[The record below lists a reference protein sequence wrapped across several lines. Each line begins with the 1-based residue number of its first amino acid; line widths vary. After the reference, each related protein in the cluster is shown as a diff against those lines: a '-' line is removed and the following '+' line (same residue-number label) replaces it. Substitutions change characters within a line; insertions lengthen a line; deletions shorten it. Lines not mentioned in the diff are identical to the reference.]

1 MSTSGGGLP
10 PGGNGWGNGGGSW
23 GNGGGWG
30 SSPPGGQGA
39 TPGGGG
45 ASSAGGYPPQGGGYP
60 PQGGGYPPQG
70 GGYPPQGGGYPPQ
83 GGGYPQ
89 QGSGWGPPPGGPGA
103 PPGGGWG
110 PPPGGQ
116 GAPPGGWG
124 PPPGGP
130 GAPPGGGWGPPPA
143 YGGGPS
149 QPGPMQVYSDKDQA
163 TAFLLAAFLGIFGVD
178 RFYLGQ
184 TGLGLLKLLTCG
196 GLGFWSLIDLV
207 LIGTGSMRD
216 AQGLVLKRDAPVGY
230 PTRSQST
237 LFLLSYFLGPLG
249 ADRFYLGQT
258 GLGIAKLLTCGGLGI
273 WSLIDMLMIGM
284 GRFRDAEGNS
294 LRFDR

>member
-39 TPGGGG
+39 MPGGGG
-45 ASSAGGYPPQGGGYP
+45 ASSAGGYPPPGGGYP
-60 PQGGGYPPQG
+60 PP
-70 GGYPPQGGGYPPQ
+70 
-83 GGGYPQ
+83 
-89 QGSGWGPPPGGPGA
+89 GWGPPPGGQGP

-116 GAPPGGWG
+116 GAPPGG
-124 PPPGGP
+124 
-130 GAPPGGGWGPPPA
+130 GWGPPPA
-143 YGGGPS
+143 YGSGPS
-149 QPGPMQVYSDKDQA
+149 HPGPIQVYSDKDQA

-196 GLGFWSLIDLV
+196 GFGFWSLIDLV